1 MAFFRH
7 QSTLRSTRGLML
19 RLAQAA
25 EITDTTQQL
34 RIVWMRID
42 PSLQRDVAEPNA
54 GTSVATFMQQLD
66 QRYEWN
72 QTATFLLNKE
82 KWMAERANL
91 EAERANLEAEKTL
104 PINEVN
110 SSTRLITITRRL
122 VGRTAKK
129 TVESQKEDPR
139 SQSLITEAHRDEQ
152 PSANPYP
159 DPIYGEFATEEG
171 GPGFWAKWAQKA
183 PWRRCFGPS
192 HDEKVKYT
200 A

>member
-66 QRYEWN
+66 QRYGQW
-72 QTATFLLNKE
+72 LD
-82 KWMAERANL
+82 MANRAN
-91 EAERANLEAEKTL
+91 
-104 PINEVN
+104 
-110 SSTRLITITRRL
+110 RRRSE
-122 VGRTAKK
+122 GQQPQRRYR
-129 TVESQKEDPR
+129 EDP
-139 SQSLITEAHRDEQ
+139 
-152 PSANPYP
+152 
-159 DPIYGEFATEEG
+159 
-171 GPGFWAKWAQKA
+171 
-183 PWRRCFGPS
+183 
-192 HDEKVKYT
+192 
-200 A
+200 